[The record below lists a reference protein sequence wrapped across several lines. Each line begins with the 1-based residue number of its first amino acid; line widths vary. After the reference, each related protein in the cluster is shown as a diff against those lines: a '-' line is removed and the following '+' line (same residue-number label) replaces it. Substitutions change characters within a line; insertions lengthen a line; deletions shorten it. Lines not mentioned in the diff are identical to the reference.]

1 MALGI
6 TKNSIALLSIL
17 VLVSSGLA
25 SNQAF
30 AGGPAFPHEC
40 QDCIDIQEFFDQIC
54 IPGVTAVNHGFFPN
68 CAAIEVA
75 LRTCAADFCPSV
87 GGVFEGVDT
96 TSLLV
101 SGTQMNAAWMIPV
114 IVAGIGI
121 GIVIARKF

>member
-1 MALGI
+1 MGI
-6 TKNSIALLSIL
+6 TKISIALLSIL

-30 AGGPAFPHEC
+30 AGVTLPHEC
-40 QDCIDIQEFFDQIC
+40 QDCIDLQDLFDQAC
-54 IPGVTAVNHGFFPN
+54 PSPGEVTSLDHGFFN
-68 CAAIEVA
+68 SCEEIEEV
-75 LRTCAADFCPSV
+75 LRTCVADFCPDV

-101 SGTQMNAAWMIPV
+101 AGAQMNAAWMIPV
-114 IVAGIGI
+114 VVSVIGF

>member
-1 MALGI
+1 MGI
-6 TKNSIALLSIL
+6 TKISIVLLSIL

-30 AGGPAFPHEC
+30 AGLALPHEC
-40 QDCIDIQEFFDQIC
+40 QDCIDLQDFSEIAC
-54 IPGVTAVNHGFFPN
+54 PSPGEVTSLLHGFIGT
-68 CAAIEVA
+68 CEELEVV
-75 LRTCAADFCPSV
+75 LRTCVADFCPNV

-101 SGTQMNAAWMIPV
+101 AGAQMNAAWMIPV
-114 IVAGIGI
+114 IVSAIGI